1 MDKDFLLCHMTE
13 RFRSLY
19 GQVLDAI
26 AGSSNA
32 RRDIMI
38 EVAFHD
44 ALLELMRQSL
54 RLAAQLDA
62 LSEWDADPVHHSTR
76 EPDHDGPPRA
86 A

>member
-19 GQVLDAI
+19 KQVLDAI
-26 AGSSNA
+26 PGTSNA

-54 RLAAQLDA
+54 QSAAQLDA
-62 LSEWDADPVHHSTR
+62 TRQWGVDSVHQRTR
-76 EPDHDGPPRA
+76 ESGHDGPPRA